1 MQDNKIT
8 LRTSRDLWP
17 GAHIDLNW
25 NIDWKYSRNETIQTD
40 STGLSTVTSVS
51 TSGSIERS
59 FFTLPP
65 TFIFSAFKSGIGE
78 VSKEFAAL
86 QSNTGDTRTDD
97 QKLSQAFESGFET
110 LPLFQKILGEYMP
123 RLNYSIHW
131 DGLEQFSLFKN
142 IATRVSL
149 DHAYTST
156 YQTAYH
162 GDISGGGE
170 VIDAQHIGYAFSPL
184 LGLSMTFKEFLK
196 GNVSATVRY
205 GTSATYDLVP
215 SAQNIV
221 ENDTKDISITGS
233 FGRTGF
239 EIPFFGLSLSND
251 IDISLNYTYS
261 NNSRQTF
268 TSLLTETG
276 SGTGLDG
283 GVPGEGSSR
292 SVTEPRIRYVLSSRV
307 TASLFYR
314 YTKVTPDAGGSTIP
328 GSTTNEGGLDVH
340 IAIQ

>member
-1 MQDNKIT
+1 M
-8 LRTSRDLWP
+8 
-17 GAHIDLNW
+17 
-25 NIDWKYSRNETIQTD
+25 
-40 STGLSTVTSVS
+40 TSVS
-51 TSGSIERS
+51 TSGSIDRS

-86 QSNTGDTRTDD
+86 QNNTGDTRTDD

-156 YQTAYH
+156 YQTTYH

-196 GNVSATVRY
+196 GNISATVRY

-215 SAQNIV
+215 SAENIV

-239 EIPFFGLSLSND
+239 EIPFF
-251 IDISLNYTYS
+251 
-261 NNSRQTF
+261 
-268 TSLLTETG
+268 
-276 SGTGLDG
+276 
-283 GVPGEGSSR
+283 R
-292 SVTEPRIRYVLSSRV
+292 SFSVE
-307 TASLFYR
+307 
-314 YTKVTPDAGGSTIP
+314 
-328 GSTTNEGGLDVH
+328 
-340 IAIQ
+340 